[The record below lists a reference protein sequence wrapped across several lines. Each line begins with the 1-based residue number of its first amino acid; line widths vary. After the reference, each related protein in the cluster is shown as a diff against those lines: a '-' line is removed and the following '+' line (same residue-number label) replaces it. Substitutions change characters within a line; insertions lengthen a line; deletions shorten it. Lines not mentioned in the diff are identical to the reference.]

1 MLDELKEPIYLY
13 LTNIPR
19 VLRRI
24 ASALPQGIQL
34 RAAELPA
41 DEALIADLYNQ
52 AFDGPQSGKAT
63 PQEVLRYA
71 NHPSLSGACAYL
83 AFWGKQAIGFGV
95 ARLDLPSAGQIRKL
109 GAIELLAVAPT
120 FQHRGVGRALVRTL
134 LDWLSTQGATLVSA
148 CTLDAGVAAALLR
161 YGFRRGLPWLANET

>member
-1 MLDELKEPIYLY
+1 MLDEFKDPIYLY

-24 ASALPQGIQL
+24 ANALPQGIQL
-34 RAAELPA
+34 RAARLPA
-41 DEALIADLYNQ
+41 DEDLIADLYNQ
-52 AFDGPQSGKAT
+52 AFEDPQSDKAT

-71 NHPSLSGACAYL
+71 NHPSLAGACAYL

-95 ARLDLPSAGQIRKL
+95 ARLDLPSSGEIRRR
-109 GAIELLAVAPT
+109 GAIELLAVLPT

-134 LDWLSTQGATLVSA
+134 LDWLSAQGATLVSA
-148 CTLDAGVAAALLR
+148 CTHDAGVASVLQR
-161 YGFRRGLPWLANET
+161 YGFRRRLPWLARKI